1 MCLLCVREN
10 LEKLTPLELIRNFV
24 EIVGDDRDDHA
35 DAVADIVSEHLSKTD
50 EDELVNAIVE
60 WVNMEM
66 DRDR

>member
-24 EIVGDDRDDHA
+24 EIVGDDNDDHA
-35 DAVADIVSEHLSKTD
+35 DEVADIVSEHLSKTD